1 MDEALARRVE
11 DEVLRRLDAA
21 ASALLVGDPPGDAL
35 GYRLTAAPPC
45 DAVLI
50 GSLEP
55 GELLNFSDSR
65 VLDALLEGKPVFL
78 WEPGLR
84 HRARAATANRAL
96 WARLQSAERSL
107 KQLGVRFYGPGGGRK
122 LVTAEQARLLL
133 RQGRR
138 PPEGA
143 VLTPLAREVLN
154 GGGI

>member
-11 DEVLRRLDAA
+11 DAVLRRLDGAP
-21 ASALLVGDPPGDAL
+21 SALLTGDAPGDSL
-35 GYRLTAAPPC
+35 GYRFTGAPPY
-45 DAVLI
+45 DAVVI

-55 GELLNFSDSR
+55 VELLHFSDSR
-65 VLDALLEGKPVFL
+65 VLAALLEGKPVFL

-84 HRARAATANRAL
+84 HRAHAATANRPL
-96 WARLQSAERSL
+96 WAKLQAAERGL
-107 KQLGVRFYGPGGGRK
+107 KQLGVRFYGPSQGRR
-122 LVTAEQARLLL
+122 LVTAEQARDLL

-143 VLTPLAREVLN
+143 VLTPLARELLN